1 MANFVLDKLFLQ
13 YFSLGT
19 KQEQAEQPN
28 QEQNIKLL
36 ISDREFT
43 YLAYRKFASVLFLY
57 L

>member
-43 YLAYRKFASVLFLY
+43 YLAYRKFTSVLFLY